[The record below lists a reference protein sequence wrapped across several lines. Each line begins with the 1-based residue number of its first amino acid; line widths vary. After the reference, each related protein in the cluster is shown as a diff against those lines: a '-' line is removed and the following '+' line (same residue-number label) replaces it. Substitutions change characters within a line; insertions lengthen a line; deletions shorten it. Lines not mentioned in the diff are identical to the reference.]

1 VAWQG
6 SEGDVMVETEQ
17 RDGIRVLA
25 LRRPPVNAIDLDVAR
40 SLAEA
45 LRAARTDDACRG
57 VVVTGMPGVFSAG
70 IDTRVVPA
78 YDASTRAALLRTV
91 NRTILELYGLPKPTV
106 AAISGH
112 ALGGALVVALACDVR
127 LAARG
132 AFRLGLTEAAAGIPF
147 PAGPLVVVGAEL
159 SPEARRRLALAAL
172 VSEPDG
178 PALTGVVDRRAGGA
192 PRRRGARGRAA
203 GGHAR
208 LHRGEAPGARFGARS
223 PPADR
228 RAGRGAAPARVGVMR
243 RGLCQPGGCAL
254 GINGTPRA
262 F

>member
-127 LAARG
+127 LAARVRSG
-132 AFRLGLTEAAAGIPF
+132 SG
-147 PAGPLVVVGAEL
+147 
-159 SPEARRRLALAAL
+159 SPRRRLASRSRPARSSSWAPSCRPRPGAVSRSPRSCQRPTGRRSPVSSTVEPAALLADAAREAERLAAMPAYSAVKPQVRASAL
-172 VSEPDG
+172 AHLRQIVEQDEEP
-178 PALTGVVDRRAGGA
+178 LL
-192 PRRRGARGRAA
+192 RGW
-203 GGHAR
+203 
-208 LHRGEAPGARFGARS
+208 
-223 PPADR
+223 
-228 RAGRGAAPARVGVMR
+228 V
-243 RGLCQPGGCAL
+243 
-254 GINGTPRA
+254 
-262 F
+262 